1 MLFCVVFPG
10 NSEVTLSIAPYFENT
25 WPEVSYK
32 SAISLTFSVKG
43 DTQRVHPLVFNYS
56 KFFFC
61 EKCYCEMRTLEI
73 KMCHLFFYN
82 KRLIYLNDSDRN

>member
-10 NSEVTLSIAPYFENT
+10 NSEVTLLIAPYFENT

-43 DTQRVHPLVFNYS
+43 DTQIVHPLVFDYS
-56 KFFFC
+56 TFFSVKNVIAKC
-61 EKCYCEMRTLEI
+61 EHLKSRCVTCFSII
-73 KMCHLFFYN
+73 KDLYT
-82 KRLIYLNDSDRN
+82 